1 MRDVQLARMGKRFS
15 EQKRALVLRKLED
28 SELTGAEFCRR
39 RGLCYATVMRWRREA
54 QMNAPDSNRL
64 PFVEVELTGDGRNLR
79 GGKLPLEEKSVLC
92 AELSLPGGA
101 VLRLYG
107 SEQSGA
113 EA

>member
-1 MRDVQLARMGKRFS
+1 MGKRFS
-15 EQKRALVLRKLED
+15 EQQRGRVLQKLED

-54 QMNAPDSNRL
+54 QNDSHDANRV
-64 PFVEVELTGDGRNLR
+64 PFVEVEVTDECRDL
-79 GGKLPLEEKSVLC
+79 SVGQEIDADSSARLF

-107 SEQSGA
+107 GEQNGTQA
-113 EA
+113 